1 MAEITEIYK
10 CVNVLLDTH
19 EQLQQLKQDT
29 GTYGNM
35 NNYYELDKDTYQEFN
50 ISIPNI
56 IGDELYEVID
66 MMIDNKE
73 IDYIRFYYE
82 N

>member
-10 CVNVLLDTH
+10 CVNVLLDNH

-35 NNYYELDKDTYQEFN
+35 NNYYELDKDTYQEFDV
-50 ISIPNI
+50 SIPDI
-56 IGDELYEVID
+56 IGDELYNVID
-66 MMIDNKE
+66 VMFDNKE
-73 IDYIRFYYE
+73 IDYVRFYYE
-82 N
+82 D